1 MKRCPTCQRIYADDT
16 LRFCLEDGTA
26 LFSESASTDQTL
38 LLDSSQT
45 SEEPPPTE
53 ILDYAVPPTIL
64 APERDATLRRQKPA
78 PTVRQEGRPTV
89 KEFPNEAA
97 LASLPKQRSATSV
110 VAVTVVATV
119 LLLSIGG
126 VGAWLI
132 LKDKNSSSGGTEPP
146 RNGNISTNTTS
157 GNADP
162 YTNRNSNTTV
172 VIATPTATPMLTPTP
187 YASPSPT
194 PPTTDAATARKEVMQ
209 ALNGWSETMR
219 TGSLDAHMAY
229 YASTLHTYYLQSNVS
244 ADRVRAYI
252 APAFSKYD
260 TREVK
265 LTNMQ
270 IEVDPSGTSA
280 TATFDKTFTFSGDSV
295 YSGSGLNRFWLEKI
309 NGRWL
314 ITGEK
319 DLKTYYVNK

>member
-1 MKRCPTCQRIYADDT
+1 MKRCPTCQRIYTDDT

-26 LFSESASTDQTL
+26 LLSESVSTDQTL

-53 ILDYAVPPTIL
+53 ILDYAIPPTVL
-64 APERDATLRRQKPA
+64 AQERDATLRRQKPA
-78 PTVRQEGRPTV
+78 PTVRQQGRPTV
-89 KEFPNEAA
+89 KEFAHEVAP
-97 LASLPKQRSATSV
+97 ASLSKPRSTTSV
-110 VAVTVVATV
+110 VAVTVVATI
-119 LLLSIGG
+119 LLLGIGG

-146 RNGNISTNTTS
+146 RAGNISTNTTS
-157 GNADP
+157 SNTDP
-162 YTNRNSNTTV
+162 STKNSNTTV
-172 VIATPTATPMLTPTP
+172 VIATPTVTPIQTPTP
-187 YASPSPT
+187 YATPSPT
-194 PPTTDAATARKEVMQ
+194 PQNTDTATTARKEVMQ
-209 ALNGWSETMR
+209 ALNSWAATMN
-219 TGSLDAHMAY
+219 GSLDAHMAY
-229 YASTLHTYYLQSNVS
+229 YASTLDTYYMQSNVS
-244 ADRVRAYI
+244 AERVRAYI
-252 APAFSKYD
+252 APAFAKYD
-260 TREVK
+260 TRDVK

-309 NGRWL
+309 SGRWL

-319 DLKTYYVNK
+319 DLKTYYINK